1 MRLEIINKILSETEN
16 GYDQVADK
24 FSHTRKNFWGDL
36 IFLADYVSDGDN
48 VLDYGCGNGRLL
60 EILNNKKIDYVG
72 VDVSQ
77 KLIDIAK
84 TKYPN
89 KINYF
94 SKIAGQASLAF
105 PDDFFNKIISVA
117 VFHHFPEKY
126 AETMA
131 RELYRITKPN
141 GQVVVT
147 TWNLWQKKRRKNIFN
162 LSALLEKIFQSK
174 KYCGFGFSDVLVP
187 FRDNQGKVFNRYHRV
202 YTKNSLSKIFLSAGF
217 EIEKCFLVNEK
228 NIILVA
234 RKKP

>member
-1 MRLEIINKILSETEN
+1 MRSEIIDKILSETEI
-16 GYDQVADK
+16 GYDQVAEK

-36 IFLADYVSDGDN
+36 VFLADYISDGDK

-72 VDVSQ
+72 VDISQ

-84 TKYPN
+84 TKYPSQN
-89 KINYF
+89 RSF

-126 AETMA
+126 AEVMA
-131 RELYRITKPN
+131 KELYRITKQD
-141 GQVVVT
+141 GQVIITV
-147 TWNLWQKKRRKNIFN
+147 WNLWQKKRRKNIFN
-162 LSALLEKIFQSK
+162 LTALIEKIFQSR
-174 KYCGFGFSDVLVP
+174 KYRGFGFGDILVP
-187 FRDNQGKVFNRYHRV
+187 FQDNQGKVFNRYHRV

-217 EIEKCFLVNEK
+217 EIEKCFLVNKK

-234 RKKP
+234 RKK